1 VNRDKTQLGFIA
13 QEVSDIFPK
22 SISTQGYY
30 SDTINIPD
38 LLSIDISQ
46 INYSLYGAV
55 KKLIEINNDKDDRL
69 KALDDELKTIET
81 ILNITPEAV
90 ATSNVTSNVV
100 LEEMTSNVVLEP
112 VIISM
117 TSNVILEETT
127 SNVVLEP
134 VIISIT
140 SNVILEEMTSNV
152 ILEEMNSNV
161 VLEEMTSNVVL
172 EEMTSNITVDS

>member
-55 KKLIEINNDKDDRL
+55 KKLIEINNNKDNRL
-69 KALDDELKTIET
+69 KELDDELKTIET

-90 ATSNVTSNVV
+90 ANNVTSNVV
-100 LEEMTSNVVLEP
+100 LEEMTSNV
-112 VIISM
+112 
-117 TSNVILEETT
+117 ILEETT
-127 SNVVLEP
+127 SN
-134 VIISIT
+134 IT
-140 SNVILEEMTSNV
+140 D
-152 ILEEMNSNV
+152 
-161 VLEEMTSNVVL
+161 
-172 EEMTSNITVDS
+172 DS